1 MVGLTFLLLT
11 QASSPRIDVVD
22 IVAHL
27 AKQEKQ
33 PVVALA
39 SERDYPRSVLQGSR
53 TEVLRKLEGQGLFF
67 RGGALVAAAWPRA
80 AYTYRLEN
88 KPNRAPLDLS
98 RLTASPDGTY
108 RARLGGDWQR
118 EGKRVARFHDFYS
131 FMEVIVSDRAAV
143 DPSRMRSQFAR
154 VLGADWDA
162 ENERFDARPAEWR
175 KRTLR
180 FFTPEPADWSPNSAR
195 FLRTTLPEW
204 TEGEIAQLL
213 SKMSSGVD
221 LPSTNKPL
229 TVRYVL
235 RAIDYFLNG
244 PSGATGITPEQA
256 DWARGRSYFDAT
268 FKIEVRSDL
277 RDAGVA
283 FRARANGSV
292 MSWVPVPPPTTWRQG
307 G

>member
-11 QASSPRIDVVD
+11 QASSPRIDIADMVS
-22 IVAHL
+22 HL
-27 AKQEKQ
+27 AAQEKR
-33 PVVALA
+33 PVVALT

-67 RGGALVAAAWPRA
+67 RDGALVASAWPRA

-108 RARLGGDWQR
+108 RARLGGDWR
-118 EGKRVARFHDFYS
+118 RDGRRIARFHDFYS
-131 FMEVIVSDRAAV
+131 FMELVGSDRSAL
-143 DPSRMRSQFAR
+143 DPVPMRPQFVR
-154 VLGADWDA
+154 VLGADWDR
-162 ENERFDARPAEWR
+162 ENERFDTRPSEWR

-195 FLRTTLPEW
+195 FLRITLPEW
-204 TEGEIAQLL
+204 TESEISQLL
-213 SKMSSGVD
+213 SKMSTGVD
-221 LPSTNKPL
+221 LPSTGKPL

-256 DWARGRSYFDAT
+256 EFFRGQSFLDSSFT
-268 FKIEVRSDL
+268 IQFRSDL
-277 RDAGVA
+277 NNGAVMFPPRP
-283 FRARANGSV
+283 NGSRFAW
-292 MSWVPVPPPTTWRQG
+292 MPKPPPAEWRQG